1 VRLLLDTHIV
11 LWWST
16 DSPRLRAEARDA
28 IRDAVQVMVSAA
40 SVWEAAIKAGT
51 GKLTI
56 SVPFSAVAEVNGS
69 EKLPITFEHAA
80 AVAALPEHHRDPFD
94 RMLVAQALTDG
105 LVLVTQDRA
114 MEPYGV
120 PILRA

>member
-1 VRLLLDTHIV
+1 
-11 LWWST
+11 
-16 DSPRLRAEARDA
+16 
-28 IRDAVQVMVSAA
+28 MVSAA